1 MKRNHLPVL
10 IAMYSLSLLI
20 ACSDRRA
27 TGESK
32 GIDSTHTTPYIRKI
46 CIQEPE
52 RALAIIDT
60 MEMNKEAKPY
70 DINYLRFMVYNGS
83 DDKKV
88 AEYYAKQVL
97 KDSLELQKDPKEHI
111 SILNNLAN
119 IAYSNSQFTQG
130 LKYAKASVEVARR
143 NHLELQEYAAT
154 HYMGLSTLALG
165 DTIGGLELLK
175 EGKEKIIRLVDGNNT
190 LYDISQAYMLVIN
203 YMVGLLTAQRYDEA
217 EKQIPDILYVTK
229 KMKEV
234 GNAIDGMAELRQI
247 STASLLMEYY
257 DRTGNTKEGEKYLAE
272 IKKSKFAGTSSVEH
286 LVASHYFNVK
296 DVKSL
301 AQVTARLR
309 ESAVATGDTLSDLF
323 LNVLTFEKFIC
334 SERGNYR
341 EALEKAEALIS
352 VKDSLAKRKNEQDGL
367 QLAKIYESQEKE
379 KLIAEQE
386 AKLKKHKDIL
396 IGVAV
401 LMAIGMAFIVIVMR
415 FNRRVNR
422 RNKTIVATINQMMQK
437 EDKLTRMQLTDDSNA
452 DNVNPEEIRL
462 KQSLEML
469 KEDKPTDEIVTQCG
483 YRDAAD
489 FNKKFYGH
497 FGIHA
502 DEYRKWSK
510 KINEQEQAGDDEA
523 KQMKDSFIKNMS
535 HEIRTPLNQIFGFV
549 QLLTDPNTQL
559 SDEEK
564 RQYNEIIGEQT
575 NHMTRMLNKF
585 LEISE
590 YESSDEPLPKETV
603 SIDETLSIVQSTVPQ
618 PQAGVELTFNNGSGK
633 DTLEANG
640 KGLMRIL
647 QCLVGNAVKF
657 TSSGY
662 ISVECA
668 TNADGNTIF
677 TVTDTGKG
685 IPEGDEERIFDRFY
699 KVDEFVPGAGLGLS
713 LVREIARRM
722 GATVVLDRPYA
733 AKGSRFV
740 VTLME
745 NTQIIPE
752 SQQTIKNKT
761 I

>member
-1 MKRNHLPVL
+1 MKRNYLLVL

-32 GIDSTHTTPYIRKI
+32 GIDSTHTTAYIRKI

-510 KINEQEQAGDDEA
+510 KINEQEKADSDDA

-549 QLLTDPNTQL
+549 QLLTDPNIQL

>member
-1 MKRNHLPVL
+1 
-10 IAMYSLSLLI
+10 MYTLSLLI
-20 ACSDRRA
+20 ACSDQRA
-27 TGESK
+27 TGVSK
-32 GIDSTHTTPYIRKI
+32 DNDSTHTTAYINKI
-46 CIQEPE
+46 SLQEPE

-60 MEMNKEAKPY
+60 MEINKEAKPY
-70 DINYLRFMVYNGS
+70 EINYLRLMVYVNGS
-83 DDKKV
+83 ADKKL
-88 AEYYAKQVL
+88 AEYYGKQVL
-97 KDSLELQKDPKEHI
+97 KDSLELQKNPKEHI

-130 LKYAKASVEVARR
+130 LKYAKTSVEVARK
-143 NHLELQEYAAT
+143 NHLELQEVVAT
-154 HYMGLSTLALG
+154 HYMGLSALALG
-165 DTIGGLELLK
+165 DTISGLKLLK
-175 EGKEKIIRLVDGNNT
+175 EGMERIIRLVDGNNK
-190 LYDISQAYMLVIN
+190 LYDISQAYMLVCN

-217 EKQIPDILYVTK
+217 GKLIPDLLFITK
-229 KMKEV
+229 KAKEV
-234 GNAIDGMAELRQI
+234 GKTIDGMAELRQI
-247 STASLLMEYY
+247 YTASLLLEYY
-257 DRTGNTKEGEKYLAE
+257 DLTGNTKEGEKYLAE
-272 IKKSKFAGTSSVEH
+272 IQKSKLAGTSSVEH
-286 LVASHYFNVK
+286 IVANHYFNVK
-296 DVKSL
+296 DVENL

-309 ESAVATGDTLSDLF
+309 ESTVATGDTLTDLF
-323 LNVLTFEKFIC
+323 LTNVLSFEKYIC
-334 SERGNYR
+334 RERGNYR
-341 EALEKAEALIS
+341 EALEKAEAIIS

-367 QLAKIYESQEKE
+367 QLAKIYDTQEKE
-379 KLIAEQE
+379 KQIAEQKAE
-386 AKLKKHKDIL
+386 LAKHKNIL
-396 IGVAV
+396 IAVVVLLVIGV
-401 LMAIGMAFIVIVMR
+401 AFIVIVMR

-549 QLLTDPNTQL
+549 QLLTDPNFQL
-559 SDEEK
+559 SDEQK
-564 RQYNEIIGEQT
+564 RRYNEIIGEQT
-575 NHMTRMLNKF
+575 NFMTRMLNKF
-585 LEISE
+585 LELSE

-603 SIDETLSIVQSTVPQ
+603 AIDDLFNEVNSIVPR
-618 PQAGVELTFNNGSGK
+618 PAEGVELTFHNNSGLAEVE
-633 DTLEANG
+633 TNH
-640 KGLMRIL
+640 KGLSRII

-657 TSSGY
+657 TAEGY

-685 IPEGDEERIFDRFY
+685 IPEGEEEKIFDRFY
-699 KVDEFVPGAGLGLS
+699 KVDDFVPGAGLGLP
-713 LVREIARRM
+713 LVRVIARRM
-722 GATVVLDRPYA
+722 GATVELDRTYE
-733 AKGSRFV
+733 AKGSRFRV
-740 VTLME
+740 SLRA
-745 NTQIIPE
+745 
-752 SQQTIKNKT
+752 
-761 I
+761 

>member
-1 MKRNHLPVL
+1 M
-10 IAMYSLSLLI
+10 SLLI
-20 ACSDRRA
+20 ACSDQRA
-27 TGESK
+27 TGVSK
-32 GIDSTHTTPYIRKI
+32 DNDSTHTTAYINKI
-46 CIQEPE
+46 SLQEPE

-60 MEMNKEAKPY
+60 MEINKEAKPY
-70 DINYLRFMVYNGS
+70 EINYLRLMVYVNGS
-83 DDKKV
+83 ADKKL
-88 AEYYAKQVL
+88 AEYYGKQVL
-97 KDSLELQKDPKEHI
+97 KDSLELQKNPKEHI

-130 LKYAKASVEVARR
+130 LKYAKTSVEVARK
-143 NHLELQEYAAT
+143 NHLELQEVVAT
-154 HYMGLSTLALG
+154 HYMGLSALALG
-165 DTIGGLELLK
+165 DTISGLKLLK
-175 EGKEKIIRLVDGNNT
+175 EGMERIIRLVDGNNT
-190 LYDISQAYMLVIN
+190 LYDISQAYMLVCN

-217 EKQIPDILYVTK
+217 EKLIPDLLFITK
-229 KMKEV
+229 KAKEV
-234 GNAIDGMAELRQI
+234 GKTIDGMAELRQI
-247 STASLLMEYY
+247 YTSSLLLEYY
-257 DRTGNTKEGEKYLAE
+257 DLTGNTKEGEKYLAE
-272 IKKSKFAGTSSVEH
+272 IQKSKLAGTSSVEH
-286 LVASHYFNVK
+286 IVANHYFNVK
-296 DVKSL
+296 DVENL

-309 ESAVATGDTLSDLF
+309 ESTVATGDTLTDLF
-323 LNVLTFEKFIC
+323 LTNVLSFEKYIC
-334 SERGNYR
+334 RERGNYR
-341 EALEKAEALIS
+341 EALEKAEAIIS

-367 QLAKIYESQEKE
+367 QLAKIYDTQEKE
-379 KLIAEQE
+379 KQIAEQKAE
-386 AKLKKHKDIL
+386 LAKHKNIL
-396 IGVAV
+396 IAVVVLLVIGV
-401 LMAIGMAFIVIVMR
+401 AFIVIVMR

-549 QLLTDPNTQL
+549 QLLTDPNFQL
-559 SDEEK
+559 SDEQK
-564 RQYNEIIGEQT
+564 RRYNEIIGEQT
-575 NHMTRMLNKF
+575 NFMTRMLNKF
-585 LEISE
+585 LELSE

-603 SIDETLSIVQSTVPQ
+603 AIDDLFNEVNSIVPR
-618 PQAGVELTFNNGSGK
+618 PAEGVELTFHNNSGLAEVE
-633 DTLEANG
+633 TNH
-640 KGLMRIL
+640 KGLSRII

-657 TSSGY
+657 TAEGY

-685 IPEGDEERIFDRFY
+685 IPEGEEEKIFDRFY
-699 KVDEFVPGAGLGLS
+699 KVDDFVPGAGLGLP
-713 LVREIARRM
+713 LVRVIARRM
-722 GATVVLDRPYA
+722 GATVELDRTYE
-733 AKGSRFV
+733 AKGSRFRV
-740 VTLME
+740 SLRA
-745 NTQIIPE
+745 
-752 SQQTIKNKT
+752 
-761 I
+761 

>member
-1 MKRNHLPVL
+1 
-10 IAMYSLSLLI
+10 MYTLSLLI
-20 ACSDRRA
+20 ACSDQRA
-27 TGESK
+27 TGVSK
-32 GIDSTHTTPYIRKI
+32 DNDSTHTTAYINKI
-46 CIQEPE
+46 SLQKPE

-60 MEMNKEAKPY
+60 MEINKEAKPY
-70 DINYLRFMVYNGS
+70 EINYLRLMVYVNGS
-83 DDKKV
+83 ADKKL
-88 AEYYAKQVL
+88 AEYYGKQVL
-97 KDSLELQKDPKEHI
+97 KDSLELQKNPKEHI

-130 LKYAKASVEVARR
+130 LKYAKTSVEVARK
-143 NHLELQEYAAT
+143 NHLELQEVVAT
-154 HYMGLSTLALG
+154 HYMGLSALALG
-165 DTIGGLELLK
+165 DTISGLKLLK
-175 EGKEKIIRLVDGNNT
+175 EGKERIIRLVDGNNT
-190 LYDISQAYMLVIN
+190 LYDISQAYMLVCN

-217 EKQIPDILYVTK
+217 GKLIPDLLFITK
-229 KMKEV
+229 KAKEV
-234 GNAIDGMAELRQI
+234 GKTIDGMAELRQI
-247 STASLLMEYY
+247 YTASLLLEYY
-257 DRTGNTKEGEKYLAE
+257 DLTGNTKEGEKYLAE
-272 IKKSKFAGTSSVEH
+272 IQKSKLAGTSSVEH
-286 LVASHYFNVK
+286 IVANHYFNVK
-296 DVKSL
+296 DVENL

-309 ESAVATGDTLSDLF
+309 ESTVATGDTLTDLF
-323 LNVLTFEKFIC
+323 LTNVLSFEKYIC
-334 SERGNYR
+334 RERSNYR
-341 EALEKAEALIS
+341 EALEKAEAIIS

-367 QLAKIYESQEKE
+367 QLAKIYDTQEKE
-379 KLIAEQE
+379 KQIAEQKAE
-386 AKLKKHKDIL
+386 LAKHKNIL
-396 IGVAV
+396 IAVVVLLVIGV
-401 LMAIGMAFIVIVMR
+401 AFIVIVMR

-549 QLLTDPNTQL
+549 QLLTDPNFQL
-559 SDEEK
+559 SDEQK
-564 RQYNEIIGEQT
+564 RRYNEIIGEQT
-575 NHMTRMLNKF
+575 NFMTRMLNKF
-585 LEISE
+585 LELSE

-603 SIDETLSIVQSTVPQ
+603 AIDDLFNEVNSIVPR
-618 PQAGVELTFNNGSGK
+618 PAEGVELTFHNNSGLAEVE
-633 DTLEANG
+633 TNH
-640 KGLMRIL
+640 KGLSRII

-657 TSSGY
+657 TAEGY

-685 IPEGDEERIFDRFY
+685 IPEGEEEKIFDRFY
-699 KVDEFVPGAGLGLS
+699 KVDDFVPGAGLGLP
-713 LVREIARRM
+713 LVRVIARRM
-722 GATVVLDRPYA
+722 GATVELDRTYE
-733 AKGSRFV
+733 AKGSRFRV
-740 VTLME
+740 SLRA
-745 NTQIIPE
+745 
-752 SQQTIKNKT
+752 
-761 I
+761 

>member
-1 MKRNHLPVL
+1 
-10 IAMYSLSLLI
+10 MYTLSLLI
-20 ACSDRRA
+20 ACSDQRA
-27 TGESK
+27 TGVSK
-32 GIDSTHTTPYIRKI
+32 DNDSTHTTAYINKI
-46 CIQEPE
+46 SLQEPE

-60 MEMNKEAKPY
+60 MEINKEAKPY
-70 DINYLRFMVYNGS
+70 EINYLRLMVYVNGS
-83 DDKKV
+83 ADKKL
-88 AEYYAKQVL
+88 AEYYGKQVL
-97 KDSLELQKDPKEHI
+97 KDSLELQKNPKEHI

-130 LKYAKASVEVARR
+130 LKYAKTSVEVARK
-143 NHLELQEYAAT
+143 NHLELQEVVAT
-154 HYMGLSTLALG
+154 HYMGLSALALG
-165 DTIGGLELLK
+165 DTISGLKLLK
-175 EGKEKIIRLVDGNNT
+175 EGMERIIRLVDGNNT
-190 LYDISQAYMLVIN
+190 LYDISQAYMLVCN

-217 EKQIPDILYVTK
+217 GKLIPDLLFITK
-229 KMKEV
+229 KAKEV
-234 GNAIDGMAELRQI
+234 GKTIDGMAELRQI
-247 STASLLMEYY
+247 YTASLLLEYY
-257 DRTGNTKEGEKYLAE
+257 DLTGNTKEGEKYLAE
-272 IKKSKFAGTSSVEH
+272 IQKSKLAGTSSVEH
-286 LVASHYFNVK
+286 IVANHYFNVK
-296 DVKSL
+296 DVENL

-309 ESAVATGDTLSDLF
+309 ESTVATGDTLTDLF
-323 LNVLTFEKFIC
+323 LTNVLSFEKYIC
-334 SERGNYR
+334 RERGNYR
-341 EALEKAEALIS
+341 EALEKAEAIIS

-367 QLAKIYESQEKE
+367 QLAKIYDTQEKE
-379 KLIAEQE
+379 KQIAEQKAE
-386 AKLKKHKDIL
+386 LAKHKNIL
-396 IGVAV
+396 IAVVVLLVIGV
-401 LMAIGMAFIVIVMR
+401 AFIVIVMR

-549 QLLTDPNTQL
+549 QLLTDPNFQL
-559 SDEEK
+559 SDEQK
-564 RQYNEIIGEQT
+564 RRYNEIIGEQT
-575 NHMTRMLNKF
+575 NFMTRMLNKF
-585 LEISE
+585 LELSE

-603 SIDETLSIVQSTVPQ
+603 AIDDLFNEVNSIVPR
-618 PQAGVELTFNNGSGK
+618 PAEGVELTFHNNSGLAEVE
-633 DTLEANG
+633 TNH
-640 KGLMRIL
+640 KGLSRII

-657 TSSGY
+657 TAEGY

-685 IPEGDEERIFDRFY
+685 IPEGEEEKIFDRFF
-699 KVDEFVPGAGLGLS
+699 KVDDFVPGAGLGLP
-713 LVREIARRM
+713 LVRVIARRM
-722 GATVVLDRPYA
+722 GATVELDRTYE
-733 AKGSRFV
+733 AKGSRFRV
-740 VTLME
+740 SLRA
-745 NTQIIPE
+745 
-752 SQQTIKNKT
+752 
-761 I
+761 

>member
-1 MKRNHLPVL
+1 
-10 IAMYSLSLLI
+10 MYTLSLLI
-20 ACSDRRA
+20 ACSDQRA
-27 TGESK
+27 TGVSK
-32 GIDSTHTTPYIRKI
+32 DNDSTHTTAYINKI
-46 CIQEPE
+46 SLQEPE

-60 MEMNKEAKPY
+60 MEINKEAKPY
-70 DINYLRFMVYNGS
+70 EINYLRLMVYVNGS
-83 DDKKV
+83 ADKKL
-88 AEYYAKQVL
+88 AEYYGKQVL
-97 KDSLELQKDPKEHI
+97 KDSLELQKNPKEHI

-130 LKYAKASVEVARR
+130 LKYAKTSVEVARK
-143 NHLELQEYAAT
+143 NHLELQEVVAT
-154 HYMGLSTLALG
+154 HYMGLSALALG
-165 DTIGGLELLK
+165 DTISGLKLLK
-175 EGKEKIIRLVDGNNT
+175 EGMERIIRLVDGNNT
-190 LYDISQAYMLVIN
+190 LYDISQAYMLVCN

-217 EKQIPDILYVTK
+217 GKLIPDLLFITK
-229 KMKEV
+229 KAKEV
-234 GNAIDGMAELRQI
+234 GKTIDGMAELRQI
-247 STASLLMEYY
+247 YTASLLLEYY
-257 DRTGNTKEGEKYLAE
+257 DLTGNTKEGEKYLAE
-272 IKKSKFAGTSSVEH
+272 IQKSKLAGTSSVEH
-286 LVASHYFNVK
+286 IVANHYFNVK
-296 DVKSL
+296 DVENL

-309 ESAVATGDTLSDLF
+309 ESTVATGDTLTDLF
-323 LNVLTFEKFIC
+323 LTNVLSFEKYIC
-334 SERGNYR
+334 RERGNYR
-341 EALEKAEALIS
+341 EALEKAEAIIS

-367 QLAKIYESQEKE
+367 QLAKIYDTQEKE
-379 KLIAEQE
+379 KQIAEQKAE
-386 AKLKKHKDIL
+386 LAKHKNIL
-396 IGVAV
+396 IAVVVLLVIGV
-401 LMAIGMAFIVIVMR
+401 AFIVIVMR

-549 QLLTDPNTQL
+549 QLLTDPNFQL
-559 SDEEK
+559 SDEQK
-564 RQYNEIIGEQT
+564 RRYNEIIGEQT
-575 NHMTRMLNKF
+575 NFMTRMLNKF
-585 LEISE
+585 LELSE

-603 SIDETLSIVQSTVPQ
+603 AIDDLFNEVNSIVPR
-618 PQAGVELTFNNGSGK
+618 PAEGVELTFHNNSGLAEVE
-633 DTLEANG
+633 TNH
-640 KGLMRIL
+640 KGLSRII

-657 TSSGY
+657 TAEGY

-685 IPEGDEERIFDRFY
+685 IPEGEEEKIFDRFY
-699 KVDEFVPGAGLGLS
+699 KVDDFVPGAGLGLP
-713 LVREIARRM
+713 LVRVIARRM
-722 GATVVLDRPYA
+722 GATVELDRTYE
-733 AKGSRFV
+733 AKGSRFRV
-740 VTLME
+740 SLRA
-745 NTQIIPE
+745 
-752 SQQTIKNKT
+752 
-761 I
+761 

>member
-1 MKRNHLPVL
+1 MAIIQQHKLMKRNYLLVL
-10 IAMYSLSLLI
+10 IAMYTLSLLI
-20 ACSDRRA
+20 ACSDQRA
-27 TGESK
+27 TGVSK
-32 GIDSTHTTPYIRKI
+32 DNDSTHTTAYINKI
-46 CIQEPE
+46 SLQKPE

-60 MEMNKEAKPY
+60 MEINKEAKPY
-70 DINYLRFMVYNGS
+70 EINYLRLMVYVNGS
-83 DDKKV
+83 ADKKL
-88 AEYYAKQVL
+88 AEYYGKQVL
-97 KDSLELQKDPKEHI
+97 KDSLELQKNPKEHI

-130 LKYAKASVEVARR
+130 LKYAKTSVEVARK
-143 NHLELQEYAAT
+143 NHLELQEVVAT
-154 HYMGLSTLALG
+154 HYMGLSALALG
-165 DTIGGLELLK
+165 DTISGLKLLK
-175 EGKEKIIRLVDGNNT
+175 EGMERIIRLVDGNNT
-190 LYDISQAYMLVIN
+190 LYDISQAYMLVCN

-217 EKQIPDILYVTK
+217 GKLIPDLLFITK
-229 KMKEV
+229 KAKEV
-234 GNAIDGMAELRQI
+234 GKTIDGMAELRQI
-247 STASLLMEYY
+247 YTSSLLLEYY
-257 DRTGNTKEGEKYLAE
+257 DLTGNTKEGEKYLAE
-272 IKKSKFAGTSSVEH
+272 IQKSKLAGTSSVEH
-286 LVASHYFNVK
+286 IVANHYFNVK
-296 DVKSL
+296 DVENL

-309 ESAVATGDTLSDLF
+309 ESTVATGDTLTDLF
-323 LNVLTFEKFIC
+323 LTNVLSFEKYIC
-334 SERGNYR
+334 RERGNYR
-341 EALEKAEALIS
+341 EALEKAEAIIS

-367 QLAKIYESQEKE
+367 QLAKIYDTQEKE
-379 KLIAEQE
+379 KQIAEQKAE
-386 AKLKKHKDIL
+386 LAKHKNIL
-396 IGVAV
+396 IAVVVLLVIGV
-401 LMAIGMAFIVIVMR
+401 AFIVIVMR

-549 QLLTDPNTQL
+549 QLLTDPNFQL
-559 SDEEK
+559 SDEQK
-564 RQYNEIIGEQT
+564 RRYNEIIGEQT
-575 NHMTRMLNKF
+575 NFMTRMLNKF
-585 LEISE
+585 LELSE

-603 SIDETLSIVQSTVPQ
+603 AIDDLFNEVNSIVPR
-618 PQAGVELTFNNGSGK
+618 PAEGVELTFHNNSGLAEVE
-633 DTLEANG
+633 TNH
-640 KGLMRIL
+640 KGLSRII

-657 TSSGY
+657 TAEGY

-685 IPEGDEERIFDRFY
+685 IPEGEEEKIFDRFF
-699 KVDEFVPGAGLGLS
+699 KVDDFVPGAGLGLP
-713 LVREIARRM
+713 LVRVIARRM
-722 GATVVLDRPYA
+722 GATVELDRTYE
-733 AKGSRFV
+733 AKGSRFRV
-740 VTLME
+740 SLRA
-745 NTQIIPE
+745 
-752 SQQTIKNKT
+752 
-761 I
+761 

>member
-1 MKRNHLPVL
+1 MKRNYLLVL
-10 IAMYSLSLLI
+10 IAMYTLSLLI
-20 ACSDRRA
+20 ACSDQRA
-27 TGESK
+27 TGVSK
-32 GIDSTHTTPYIRKI
+32 DNDSTHTTAYINKI
-46 CIQEPE
+46 SLQEPE

-60 MEMNKEAKPY
+60 MEINKEAKPY
-70 DINYLRFMVYNGS
+70 EINYLRLMVYVNGS
-83 DDKKV
+83 ADKKL
-88 AEYYAKQVL
+88 AEYYGKQVL
-97 KDSLELQKDPKEHI
+97 KDSLELQKNPKEHI

-130 LKYAKASVEVARR
+130 LKYAKTSVEVARK
-143 NHLELQEYAAT
+143 NHLELQEVVAT
-154 HYMGLSTLALG
+154 HYMGLSALALG
-165 DTIGGLELLK
+165 DTISGLKLLK
-175 EGKEKIIRLVDGNNT
+175 EGKERIIRLVDGNNT
-190 LYDISQAYMLVIN
+190 LYDISQAYMLVCN

-217 EKQIPDILYVTK
+217 GKLIPDLLFITK
-229 KMKEV
+229 KAKEV
-234 GNAIDGMAELRQI
+234 GKTIDGMAELRQI
-247 STASLLMEYY
+247 YTASLLLEYY
-257 DRTGNTKEGEKYLAE
+257 DLTGNTKEGEKYLAE
-272 IKKSKFAGTSSVEH
+272 IQKSKLAGTSSVEH
-286 LVASHYFNVK
+286 IVANHYFNVK
-296 DVKSL
+296 DVENL

-309 ESAVATGDTLSDLF
+309 ESTVATGDTLTDLF
-323 LNVLTFEKFIC
+323 LTNVLSFEKYIC
-334 SERGNYR
+334 RERGNYR
-341 EALEKAEALIS
+341 EALEKAEAIIS

-367 QLAKIYESQEKE
+367 QLAKIYDTQEKE
-379 KLIAEQE
+379 KQIAEQKAE
-386 AKLKKHKDIL
+386 LAKHKNIL
-396 IGVAV
+396 IAVVVLLVIGV
-401 LMAIGMAFIVIVMR
+401 AFIVIVMR

-549 QLLTDPNTQL
+549 QLLTDPNFQL
-559 SDEEK
+559 SDDEK

-575 NHMTRMLNKF
+575 NYMTRMLNKF

-590 YESSDEPLPKETV
+590 YESRKEPLTQETV
-603 SIDETLSIVQSTVPQ
+603 AIDDLFNEVNSVVPR
-618 PQAGVELTFNNGSGK
+618 PTDGVELTFSNNSGR
-633 DTLEANG
+633 TVVEANHE
-640 KGLMRIL
+640 GLSRII

-657 TSSGY
+657 TSSGS
-662 ISVECA
+662 ISVECS
-668 TNADGNTIF
+668 TNADGKTIF

-685 IPEGDEERIFDRFY
+685 IPEGEEERIFDRFY

-713 LVREIARRM
+713 LVREIARCM
-722 GATVVLDRPYA
+722 EATVVLDCSYA

-740 VTLME
+740 VTLRA
-745 NTQIIPE
+745 
-752 SQQTIKNKT
+752 
-761 I
+761 

>member
-1 MKRNHLPVL
+1 MKLMKRNYLLVL

-32 GIDSTHTTPYIRKI
+32 GIDSTHTTAYIRKI

-154 HYMGLSTLALG
+154 HYMGLSALALG
-165 DTIGGLELLK
+165 DTISGLKLLK
-175 EGKEKIIRLVDGNNT
+175 EGKERIIRLVDGNNT
-190 LYDISQAYMLVIN
+190 LYDISQAYMLVCN

-217 EKQIPDILYVTK
+217 EKLIPDLLFITK
-229 KMKEV
+229 KAKEV
-234 GNAIDGMAELRQI
+234 GKTIDGMAELRQI
-247 STASLLMEYY
+247 YTASLLMEYY
-257 DRTGNTKEGEKYLAE
+257 DLTGNTKEGEKYLAE
-272 IKKSKFAGTSSVEH
+272 IQKSKLAGTSSVEH
-286 LVASHYFNVK
+286 IVANHYFNVK
-296 DVKSL
+296 DVENL

-309 ESAVATGDTLSDLF
+309 ESTVATGDTLTDLF
-323 LNVLTFEKFIC
+323 LTNVLSFEKYIC
-334 SERGNYR
+334 RERSNYR
-341 EALEKAEALIS
+341 EALEKAEAIIS

-437 EDKLTRMQLTDDSNA
+437 EDQLTRLQLGDDINA
-452 DNVNPEEIRL
+452 ENINPEEIRL

-469 KEDKPTDEIVTQCG
+469 KDDKSIDDIVTQCG
-483 YRDAAD
+483 YRDAND
-489 FNKKFYGH
+489 FNNRFYEH
-497 FGIHA
+497 FGIHSE
-502 DEYRKWSK
+502 EYRKWSK
-510 KINEQEQAGDDEA
+510 NISSQEKTGIEEA
-523 KQMKDSFIKNMS
+523 NQMKQSFIRNMS
-535 HEIRTPLNQIFGFV
+535 HEIRTPLNQIYGFV
-549 QLLTDPNTQL
+549 QLLTTPGIQL

-564 RQYNEIIGEQT
+564 QNFTGIIGEQT
-575 NHMTRMLNKF
+575 SHMTQMLNTF
-585 LEISE
+585 LEMSQ
-590 YESSDEPLPKETV
+590 YESSSEPLPVDTV
-603 SIDETLSIVQSTVPQ
+603 DIGELLTMSCSSFQNIKD
-618 PQAGVELTFNNGSGK
+618 GVELSAKNNSGLV
-633 DTLEANG
+633 TLECNQ
-640 KGLMRIL
+640 KGLLRIL
-647 QCLVGNAVKF
+647 HCIIDNAVKF
-657 TSSGY
+657 TDKGLV
-662 ISVECA
+662 SVECA
-668 TNADGNTIF
+668 SYAEGNIVF
-677 TVTDTGKG
+677 SVTDTGKG
-685 IPEGDEERIFDRFY
+685 IPEGDEERIFEQFY
-699 KVDEFVPGAGLGLS
+699 KVDEFIPGTGLGLS
-713 LVREIARRM
+713 LARVIADRM
-722 GATVVLDRPYA
+722 GASIAVDRSYEA
-733 AKGSRFV
+733 QGSRFNIV
-740 VTLME
+740 LK
-745 NTQIIPE
+745 
-752 SQQTIKNKT
+752 S
-761 I
+761 